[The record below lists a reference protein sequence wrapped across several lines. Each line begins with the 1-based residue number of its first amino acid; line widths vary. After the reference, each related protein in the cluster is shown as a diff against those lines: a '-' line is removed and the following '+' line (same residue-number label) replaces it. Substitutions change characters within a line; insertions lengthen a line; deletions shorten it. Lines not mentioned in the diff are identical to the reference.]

1 MALAQLTH
9 SQERPAQTAGGG
21 LALTLALLGFG
32 GGAYLIIATIGG
44 SLGAWGIMGGI
55 GAIMAAILL
64 LAGIYTL
71 QPNESAVITLFS
83 NYKGTDRHAG
93 LRWVPF
99 WYGKKKISVR
109 ARNVTSPT
117 LKVNDKGGSPIEIG
131 AVVVWRVADTARALF
146 DVDDYGHFINIQIET
161 ALREIGSHFAYDSH
175 ESGEAS
181 LRANGDD
188 VAALLRQRLQERI
201 DLAGIDIVEA
211 KLSHLAYAP
220 EIAGAMLRRQQAEA
234 VLAARAKIVHGA
246 VSMVE
251 SALQQLS
258 ERGIVQL
265 DDERRAAMVSNLLV
279 VLCGDRDAQ
288 PVVNAG
294 TLYT

>member
-1 MALAQLTH
+1 MAIPHLTQ
-9 SQERPAQTAGGG
+9 SKERPAKTSGGAM
-21 LALTLALLGFG
+21 ALILALLSALGA
-32 GGAYLIIATIGG
+32 AYLFFSAVVG
-44 SLGAWGIMGGI
+44 SLGGWAVLAGI
-55 GAIMAAILL
+55 GAGLAFVLL
-64 LAGIYTL
+64 LSGIYTL

-146 DVDDYGHFINIQIET
+146 DVDDYVHFINIQIET

-175 ESGEAS
+175 ETSEPS
-181 LRANGDD
+181 LRANGDE
-188 VAALLRQRLQERI
+188 VSKLLRQRLQEQI
-201 DLAGIDIVEA
+201 ELAGMEIVEA

-220 EIAGAMLRRQQAEA
+220 EIAWDMLRRQPAEA

-294 TLYT
+294 TLYN